1 MFEVVNMDFAKR
13 VDIKEA
19 QIAKVA
25 AQIEQLEN
33 SLQIAAAV
41 DKTEIKAS
49 IARLQEKD
57 IELQRQVAELYKR
70 LPLSK

>member
-19 QIAKVA
+19 QIAEVA
-25 AQIEQLEN
+25 AQIKQLEN
-33 SLQIAAAV
+33 SLPNASTSEQVRIQAAIV
-41 DKTEIKAS
+41 DLRQKELS
-49 IARLQEKD
+49 LQHQLEEY
-57 IELQRQVAELYKR
+57 IKR